1 MLRPFLKVRQRKG
14 LKMIDSDFLAFLLVC
29 GFQELLEF
37 CRRWDIS
44 TKELREALKDK
55 DWWQRQN
62 NLPTLSV
69 IELCYLL
76 DEQYKSVEEIATSI
90 AKLYF
95 PFPDKNTI
103 FRIFL
108 FVLLRTITAML
119 CAAERRRK

>member
-1 MLRPFLKVRQRKG
+1 
-14 LKMIDSDFLAFLLVC
+14 MIDSDFLAFLLVC

-44 TKELREALKDK
+44 NEELKEALLDK
-55 DWWQRQN
+55 DWWERQN
-62 NLPTLSV
+62 NLPAPSV

-76 DEQYKSVEEIATSI
+76 DEQYKSVEEIAASI

-108 FVLLRTITAML
+108 FVLLRTITATL
-119 CAAERRRK
+119 CAAERRRR